1 MGKEQKTIAIL
12 PGMFDPIT
20 CGHVD
25 LIRRSV
31 RLFDELIIA
40 IGSNPEK
47 AALFSLQERRSLT
60 ERVLE
65 ESNLPARVET
75 YQGLTMDFARE
86 VGASVMVRG
95 IRNTAD
101 VQFEI
106 QLALTHRAVSDLETV
121 FILTDEEHAFTSSSL
136 IKQIAAGGK
145 VDRLT
150 RLLPQTVID
159 VLRIKMQDHPIKPH
173 DVKEH

>member
-1 MGKEQKTIAIL
+1 MGKEHRTIAIL

-20 CGHVD
+20 EGHLD

-31 RLFDELIIA
+31 RLFDQLIVA
-40 IGSNPEK
+40 IGSNPDK
-47 AALFSLQERRSLT
+47 AALFSLDERSALA
-60 ERVLE
+60 EQALAE
-65 ESNLPARVET
+65 AKLPARVET
-75 YQGLTMDFARE
+75 YRGLTMDFARR
-86 VGASVMVRG
+86 VGATVMVRG

-101 VQFEI
+101 VQYEI

-145 VDRLT
+145 VDMLT
-150 RLLPQTVID
+150 RLLPPAVID
-159 VLRIKMQDHPIKPH
+159 ALREKMRDNPIRPD
-173 DVKEH
+173 DVNEH